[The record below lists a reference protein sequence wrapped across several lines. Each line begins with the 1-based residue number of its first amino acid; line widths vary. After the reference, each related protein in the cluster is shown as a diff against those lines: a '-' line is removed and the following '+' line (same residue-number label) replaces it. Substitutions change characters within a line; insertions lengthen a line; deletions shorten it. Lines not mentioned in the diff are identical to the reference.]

1 MLSSETPPADA
12 TLFRCLAST
21 TDRVATVRL
30 EGDLDL
36 ANASLVR
43 LELLA
48 TVEQDIDRL
57 VVDLRALTFMDSS
70 GIGALVVVWKR
81 AGERDVAMTL
91 EAVPPEVRRV
101 LDSCGLNEMFETRD
115 PDDAND
121 PA

>member
-1 MLSSETPPADA
+1 MLSSETPSPDE

-81 AGERDVAMTL
+81 AGEREVAMTL
-91 EAVPPEVRRV
+91 EAVPLEVRRV
-101 LDSCGLNEMFETRD
+101 LDSCGLNEMFEPRD
-115 PDDAND
+115 ADELS
-121 PA
+121 

>member
-1 MLSSETPPADA
+1 MLSSETPSADE

-36 ANASLVR
+36 ANAALVR

-48 TVEQDIDRL
+48 TVEQDIDRM

-81 AGERDVAMTL
+81 AGELGVGMTL

-101 LDSCGLNEMFETRD
+101 LDSCGLSGMFEPRD
-115 PDDAND
+115 LDDAD
-121 PA
+121 DLV